1 MAVHTCY
8 VDEYGVQGLTDEELV
23 SQARHNALGEGV
35 LAEIGRRQLHA
46 SNDLRKALETTSRR
60 LYWLNVV
67 LAVYTVALLV
77 AAIGAIFLRA
87 G

>member
-1 MAVHTCY
+1 

-23 SQARHNALGEGV
+23 SQARRNALGEGL

-46 SNDLRKALETTSRR
+46 SKDLRLALETTSRR

-67 LAVYTVALLV
+67 MAIYTVALLIATV
-77 AAIGAIFLRA
+77 AAILRRA
-87 G
+87 